1 MQEPQPST
9 TVKTRPL
16 NPCAGCKQRHLKCDS
31 DKLPCTNCRKSD
43 IECVRGFSVRFRH
56 GLNPRYTMLFSPG
69 ETLLLT
75 TPLSIRPGKAQEA
88 KNRDYNFSQDQPW
101 VKTTRAL
108 SFIDETPDIINI
120 HDSSTGNFDTLDNF
134 NIGPDI
140 EDTSDQSS
148 PVLASSHNLV
158 PVDSNPLQE
167 PVGSSISDRD
177 DERPSKKRALS
188 SPSNGAW
195 TDTRPSSGNTL
206 SPSSKSDNVQP
217 FANYAGHRV
226 ADSPILNNEIILG
239 VGSPQVAAALASS
252 RQADTSIPV
261 DDITN
266 AISGIYL
273 DTPRW
278 PLEDPQEAMLFYNF
292 IHVLAPLFD
301 LCDSERHFATI
312 VPRRAVICPPLM
324 NAVLAASAKRL
335 SRIGEFDALVG
346 DRYHQNCLD
355 ALIPALSSSA
365 AIMDENL
372 LTAIVILR
380 YMEELDVPLSADAAS
395 ESHLVG
401 TRVFVAAQEKV
412 PDFTGLRRAA
422 FWLALR
428 QEIHMAFMQARPV
441 HPNFVLEDVSRL
453 VQNDDTCCTFAN
465 LTILQCAA
473 CLRYCYGSED
483 QSFAAWE
490 HLRDAQERWWAER
503 PWHFHPMYIN
513 MDGPGVFPQAF
524 YLNDAVVTG
533 VLHYLLIQVL
543 LAAHNPRTPK
553 LGPGQAKAA
562 KSINEEIRNTVKMV
576 CGVAESN
583 QRNPTGYAYACL
595 AITMGGDR
603 FSSMYEQEALYQV
616 LQKGDVQFG
625 WPNQSVRDYL
635 KESWGWIESPE
646 NINSGMP
653 IAGMLNSSLQLM

>member
-1 MQEPQPST
+1 MSESLS
-9 TVKTRPL
+9 TRPL
-16 NPCAGCKQRHLKCDS
+16 NPCNGCRVKVSSDRHLKCDN
-31 DKLPCTNCRKSD
+31 DKPSCANCRKSD

-56 GLNPRYTMLFSPG
+56 GLNP
-69 ETLLLT
+69 
-75 TPLSIRPGKAQEA
+75 SIRSGKAVEA
-88 KNRDYNFSQDQPW
+88 KNRDYSFSQDQPW

-108 SFIDETPDIINI
+108 SFVDETPDIINI
-120 HDSSTGNFDTLDNF
+120 HDSNNLDTLDNF
-134 NIGPDI
+134 DIGRDI
-140 EDTSDQSS
+140 IDRASNQSS
-148 PVLASSHNLV
+148 PPLASLQTIRSN
-158 PVDSNPLQE
+158 DSASYSYQ
-167 PVGSSISDRD
+167 D
-177 DERPSKKRALS
+177 RPSKKRALS
-188 SPSNGAW
+188 PS
-195 TDTRPSSGNTL
+195 SSGNWKNPSR
-206 SPSSKSDNVQP
+206 SPSQKSDTVGP
-217 FANYAGHRV
+217 FSSFSGPHTIE
-226 ADSPILNNEIILG
+226 SPPILGSDIVLG

-252 RQADTSIPV
+252 RETDLPLPV
-261 DDITN
+261 DN
-266 AISGIYL
+266 VAEAISGIYL

-301 LCDSERHFATI
+301 LCDSERNFATI

-335 SRIGEFDALVG
+335 SRIDGFDGLVG

-365 AIMDENL
+365 AVMDENL

-380 YMEELDVPLSADAAS
+380 YMEELDVPLTSADTAS

-412 PDFTGLRRAA
+412 LDFTGLRRAA
-422 FWLALR
+422 FWVALR

-441 HPNFVLEDVSRL
+441 HPNFALEDISRL
-453 VQNDDTCCTFAN
+453 VQDDDTCCTFAN

-483 QSFAAWE
+483 QSFSAWE
-490 HLRDAQERWWAER
+490 RLQEAQERWWADR

-513 MDGPGVFPQAF
+513 TDAPGIFPQAL

-583 QRNPTGYAYACL
+583 QRNPTGYAY
-595 AITMGGDR
+595 DR
-603 FSSMYEQEALYQV
+603 PKFLFVTAS
-616 LQKGDVQFG
+616 
-625 WPNQSVRDYL
+625 R
-635 KESWGWIESPE
+635 
-646 NINSGMP
+646 
-653 IAGMLNSSLQLM
+653 

>member
-1 MQEPQPST
+1 MQESQPPT
-9 TVKTRPL
+9 TTTTRPL
-16 NPCAGCKQRHLKCDS
+16 NPC
-31 DKLPCTNCRKSD
+31 
-43 IECVRGFSVRFRH
+43 
-56 GLNPRYTMLFSPG
+56 
-69 ETLLLT
+69 T
-75 TPLSIRPGKAQEA
+75 TSQVIRSGKAIEA

-101 VKTTRAL
+101 VKTNRAL
-108 SFIDETPDIINI
+108 SFVDETPDIINI

-134 NIGPDI
+134 NIGPDV
-140 EDTSDQSS
+140 ENVSNHSS
-148 PVLASSHNLV
+148 PPPA
-158 PVDSNPLQE
+158 PLQRFRSRE
-167 PVGSSISDRD
+167 SGFVSEQDRPHSTSNLEGSPSNIDG
-177 DERPSKKRALS
+177 ERPSKKRALS
-188 SPSNGAW
+188 SSSNGAW
-195 TDTRPSSGNTL
+195 RNTPRSNPSDTL
-206 SPSSKSDNVQP
+206 SPSQKSVDTGP
-217 FANYAGHRV
+217 FTRYPGSPIV
-226 ADSPILNNEIILG
+226 ESPILDNDIILG

-252 RQADTSIPV
+252 RQADLISPV
-261 DDITN
+261 DHVAE

-273 DTPRW
+273 DAPRW

-335 SRIGEFDALVG
+335 SRVDGFDGLVG

-365 AIMDENL
+365 AVMDENL

-380 YMEELDVPLSADAAS
+380 YMEELDVPLTSAEVSS

-412 PDFTGLRRAA
+412 LDFTGLRRAA
-422 FWLALR
+422 FWVALR

-441 HPNFVLEDVSRL
+441 DPNFALENISRL

-483 QSFAAWE
+483 QSFATWE
-490 HLRDAQERWWAER
+490 RLQEAQERWWAER

-513 MDGPGVFPQAF
+513 LDGPNSFPQAL

-543 LAAHNPRTPK
+543 LAAHNPKIPK
-553 LGPGQAKAA
+553 LGPGQAKAS
-562 KSINEEIRNTVKMV
+562 KLINEEIRNTVKMV

-603 FSSMYEQEALYQV
+603 FNSMFEQEALYQI
-616 LQKGDVQFG
+616 LQRADTQFG
-625 WPNQSVRDYL
+625 WPNRAV
-635 KESWGWIESPE
+635 
-646 NINSGMP
+646 
-653 IAGMLNSSLQLM
+653 